1 MIIKGDVM
9 NKVIVR
15 TITVIVVLIIL
26 FYVGLFIT
34 R

>member
-9 NKVIVR
+9 KKVIVR

>member
-1 MIIKGDVM
+1 MISRGDVM
-9 NKVIVR
+9 KKAIVR